1 MALIPWPSRAAPAV
15 WSAWRQAVGGS
26 ICAGA
31 ANAVISAAAT
41 VRPISTH
48 QNTMPRQA
56 IRSLRASS
64 LVSGGSTTIARKK
77 SSQAPA
83 WPLRGGIRSINRF
96 LDLPDG
102 SHPTGNHCFTSKKP
116 TPQRHAQHERQIP
129 HTWRRGVCGGGVI
142 RSPSDPDQTKTR
154 RERGASRRQ
163 IDIGNGTVQ
172 DFLLPLIGSAGH
184 KWRGPRIGGAGH
196 FRLPGFLCASEPE
209 ADEDERGYE
218 IGYERV
224 GEAPQPR
231 EELLIA
237 LGLKSFRQFDIYDQQ
252 RHRERENAVSQCLEP
267 ASWDESFCLYRL

>member
-129 HTWRRGVCGGGVI
+129 HTCRRGVCGGGVI

-154 RERGASRRQ
+154 RERGASGRQ
-163 IDIGNGTVQ
+163 IT
-172 DFLLPLIGSAGH
+172 
-184 KWRGPRIGGAGH
+184 
-196 FRLPGFLCASEPE
+196 SEM
-209 ADEDERGYE
+209 
-218 IGYERV
+218 
-224 GEAPQPR
+224 
-231 EELLIA
+231 
-237 LGLKSFRQFDIYDQQ
+237 
-252 RHRERENAVSQCLEP
+252 EP
-267 ASWDESFCLYRL
+267 SKISYYR